1 MYYFKYGISAH
12 LERSTAM
19 KTTDKSVERRIRKR
33 RKLVCDAV
41 AFVRTSHPGTIMVA
55 KVIDISPDGLSLS
68 HFGNELPEHTS
79 LEMDIVLPGG
89 DAFLPELPGEITW
102 DSESN
107 GEPRALY
114 PNRRCGIRFRNL
126 TVAERSYVGSLIR
139 HYTEN
144 NGNEGKSA

>member
-1 MYYFKYGISAH
+1 
-12 LERSTAM
+12 M
-19 KTTDKSVERRIRKR
+19 KITNQTVERRTR
-33 RKLVCDAV
+33 RRLKLACDAV
-41 AFVRTSHPGTIMVA
+41 AFVRTSHPDTIMVA

-89 DAFLPELPGEITW
+89 DAFLPDLRGEITW

-107 GEPRALY
+107 GEPKALY
-114 PNRRCGIRFRNL
+114 PKRRCGIRFGNL
-126 TVAERSYVGSLIR
+126 TDAEKSYVRSLIR

-144 NGNEGKSA
+144 NGKKDGMD